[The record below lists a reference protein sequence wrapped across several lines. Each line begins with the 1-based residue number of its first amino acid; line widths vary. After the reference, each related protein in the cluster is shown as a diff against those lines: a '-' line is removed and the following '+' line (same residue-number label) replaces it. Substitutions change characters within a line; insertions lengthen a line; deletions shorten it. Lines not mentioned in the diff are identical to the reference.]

1 MKLPMYM
8 GRGGTHLEFQHLRGG
23 LGAQGYCQLCI
34 QFQGQPG
41 PQESLSQK
49 TKTEMKKKRKKE
61 EEMKEKRE
69 RKKTIHIKP
78 LTNDLA
84 P

>member
-1 MKLPMYM
+1 MKLSMYM
-8 GRGGTHLEFQHLRGG
+8 GHGGTHLEFQHLRGG
-23 LGAQGYCQLCI
+23 LRAQGYCQLCI

-49 TKTEMKKKRKKE
+49 TKTNEKKRKKE